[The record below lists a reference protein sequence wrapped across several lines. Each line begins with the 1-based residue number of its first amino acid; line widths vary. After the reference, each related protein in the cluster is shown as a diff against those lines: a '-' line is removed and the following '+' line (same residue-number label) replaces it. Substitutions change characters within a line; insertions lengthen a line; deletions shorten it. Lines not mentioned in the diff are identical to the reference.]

1 VTGKAQPNS
10 DVTVYDADG
19 NKVGTGTSDADGNF
33 TIAVPGT
40 VGPEAPLTVTATN
53 ASGESEPASTKTPAD
68 PVVAPEAPSDL
79 GVTGNPTDGY
89 EVTGKTDPN
98 TDVTI
103 YDKDGNE
110 VGSGTSDA
118 NGDFTIT
125 VPGTVGPEA
134 DLTVKAENEAGSS
147 EGTVKTP
154 AISGAIVV
162 NEIKEFNTLITGTA
176 PKGTEKVKLTVNG
189 KDLVLGNVNADG
201 TFEFDRKYVYDT
213 AGNKKVLG
221 AGDEIVVSYYGPGKQ
236 PVTAG
241 STIVQPS
248 ELQITMDAI
257 EVQTSEFTSTK
268 ITGTAG
274 PDVTKVKLTVNGQD
288 LVFANVNADGTY
300 EFERKYV
307 YDAQGNKKLLGAGDI
322 VRVTVADNG
331 KQNYYAEQAVT
342 ATEVAP
348 VVIENVDKATYTI
361 TGTTDASV
369 TKVQLSVNGKALA
382 TYDVVDG
389 EFTITRKY
397 VYDADGNKKI
407 LGAGDVITV
416 RNYKELKDGQA
427 SITVP
432 AD

>member
-1 VTGKAQPNS
+1 M
-10 DVTVYDADG
+10 
-19 NKVGTGTSDADGNF
+19 
-33 TIAVPGT
+33 
-40 VGPEAPLTVTATN
+40 
-53 ASGESEPASTKTPAD
+53 
-68 PVVAPEAPSDL
+68 
-79 GVTGNPTDGY
+79 
-89 EVTGKTDPN
+89 TGKTEPGATVN
-98 TDVTI
+98 V

-110 VGSGTSDA
+110 VGTGTADA
-118 NGDFTIT
+118 DGNFTIEI
-125 VPGTVGPEA
+125 PASVGPEA

-162 NEIKEFNTLITGTA
+162 NEMKEFTTLITGTA

-201 TFEFDRKYVYDT
+201 TFEFD
-213 AGNKKVLG
+213 
-221 AGDEIVVSYYGPGKQ
+221 
-236 PVTAG
+236 
-241 STIVQPS
+241 
-248 ELQITMDAI
+248 
-257 EVQTSEFTSTK
+257 
-268 ITGTAG
+268 
-274 PDVTKVKLTVNGQD
+274 
-288 LVFANVNADGTY
+288 
-300 EFERKYV
+300 RKYV

-416 RNYKELKDGQA
+416 RNYEKLKDGQA

>member
-1 VTGKAQPNS
+1 
-10 DVTVYDADG
+10 
-19 NKVGTGTSDADGNF
+19 
-33 TIAVPGT
+33 
-40 VGPEAPLTVTATN
+40 
-53 ASGESEPASTKTPAD
+53 
-68 PVVAPEAPSDL
+68 
-79 GVTGNPTDGY
+79 
-89 EVTGKTDPN
+89 
-98 TDVTI
+98 
-103 YDKDGNE
+103 
-110 VGSGTSDA
+110 
-118 NGDFTIT
+118 
-125 VPGTVGPEA
+125 
-134 DLTVKAENEAGSS
+134 
-147 EGTVKTP
+147 
-154 AISGAIVV
+154 
-162 NEIKEFNTLITGTA
+162 
-176 PKGTEKVKLTVNG
+176 
-189 KDLVLGNVNADG
+189 
-201 TFEFDRKYVYDT
+201 
-213 AGNKKVLG
+213 
-221 AGDEIVVSYYGPGKQ
+221 
-236 PVTAG
+236 
-241 STIVQPS
+241 
-248 ELQITMDAI
+248 MDAI

-300 EFERKYV
+300 EFDRKYV

-369 TKVQLSVNGKALA
+369 SKVQLSVNGKALA

-416 RNYKELKDGQA
+416 RNYEKLKDGQA

>member
-1 VTGKAQPNS
+1 M
-10 DVTVYDADG
+10 
-19 NKVGTGTSDADGNF
+19 
-33 TIAVPGT
+33 
-40 VGPEAPLTVTATN
+40 
-53 ASGESEPASTKTPAD
+53 
-68 PVVAPEAPSDL
+68 
-79 GVTGNPTDGY
+79 
-89 EVTGKTDPN
+89 
-98 TDVTI
+98 
-103 YDKDGNE
+103 
-110 VGSGTSDA
+110 
-118 NGDFTIT
+118 
-125 VPGTVGPEA
+125 
-134 DLTVKAENEAGSS
+134 KAENEAGSS

-189 KDLVLGNVNADG
+189 KDLTVATVNPDG
-201 TFEFDRKYVYDT
+201 TFEFDRKYVYD
-213 AGNKKVLG
+213 ADGNKKVLG

-241 STIVQPS
+241 ETVVQPA
-248 ELQITMDAI
+248 ELQITMDAV
-257 EVQTSEFTSTK
+257 EVQRSEFASTK

-274 PDVTKVKLTVNGQD
+274 PDVERVRLSVNGVD
-288 LVFANVNADGTY
+288 LTTIAVNADGTY
-300 EFERKYV
+300 EFDRKYV
-307 YDAQGNKKLLGAGDI
+307 YDAEGNKKLLGAGDI

-331 KQNYYAEQAVT
+331 KQNYYVEQAVT

-416 RNYKELKDGQA
+416 RNYEKLKDGQA

>member
-1 VTGKAQPNS
+1 MV
-10 DVTVYDADG
+10 
-19 NKVGTGTSDADGNF
+19 KVSQ
-33 TIAVPGT
+33 
-40 VGPEAPLTVTATN
+40 LQQ
-53 ASGESEPASTKTPAD
+53 KH
-68 PVVAPEAPSDL
+68 PVVAPAAPTD
-79 GVTGNPTDGY
+79 VTTTGNSTDGY
-89 EVTGKTDPN
+89 QVTGKTEPGATVN
-98 TDVTI
+98 V

-110 VGSGTSDA
+110 VGTGTADA
-118 NGDFTIT
+118 DGNFTIEI
-125 VPGTVGPEA
+125 PASVGPEA

-162 NEIKEFNTLITGTA
+162 NEMKEFNTLITGTA

-189 KDLVLGNVNADG
+189 KDLTVATVNPDG
-201 TFEFDRKYVYDT
+201 TFEFDRKYVYD
-213 AGNKKVLG
+213 ADGNKKVLG
-221 AGDEIVVSYYGPGKQ
+221 AGDVIVVSYYGPGKQ

-241 STIVQPS
+241 ETVVQPA
-248 ELQITMDAI
+248 ELQITMDAV
-257 EVQTSEFTSTK
+257 EVQRSEFASTK

-274 PDVTKVKLTVNGQD
+274 PDVERVRLSVNGVD
-288 LVFANVNADGTY
+288 LTTIAVNADGTY
-300 EFERKYV
+300 EFDRKYV
-307 YDAQGNKKLLGAGDI
+307 YDAEGNKKLLGAGDI

-369 TKVQLSVNGKALA
+369 SKVQLSVNGKALA

-416 RNYKELKDGQA
+416 CNYEKLKDGQA